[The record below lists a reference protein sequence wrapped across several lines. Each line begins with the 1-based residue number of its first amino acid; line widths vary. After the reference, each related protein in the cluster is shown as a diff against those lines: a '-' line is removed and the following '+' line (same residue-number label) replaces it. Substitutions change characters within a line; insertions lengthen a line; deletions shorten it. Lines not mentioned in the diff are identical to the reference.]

1 VRSRYVPKRGDLVW
15 LDFTPQS
22 GHEQA
27 GRRPA
32 LVLSPKGYNS
42 KTHLMLCCPI
52 TTQEKGYP
60 FEVPLSDV
68 VIHGVVLADQIKSV
82 DWVARHAKYESTATP
97 AILDEALAKLQ
108 TLLIDEPA
116 EQ

>member
-1 VRSRYVPKRGDLVW
+1 MW

-32 LVLSPKGYNS
+32 LVLSPKSYNS

-52 TTQEKGYP
+52 TTQAKGYP
-60 FEVPLSDV
+60 FEVPLNDP
-68 VIHGVVLADQIKSV
+68 VIHGVVLADQVKSV
-82 DWVARHAKYESTATP
+82 DWVALHAQYESAATP

-108 TLLIDEPA
+108 TLLPGEPT
-116 EQ
+116 E